1 MRVSATER
9 GLVRL
14 FAVDLPGEE
23 IENFRTPKINSDG
36 ELADWPLDD
45 ALGFSFL
52 DEDFIELFPV
62 SDLEDLGLT
71 GYMVEGLGIAQK
83 DVDED
88 ATRLAAQKGWVL
100 VVLSAAF
107 GGVAQTLT
115 PKSPLRW
122 IGTYKEEA
130 APIQFTPLPDTSAK
144 GAPLPPET
152 DPAPTPAQ
160 RSPYLTLLVA
170 LVALPLCAAFLGLL
184 ILWMIG

>member
-1 MRVSATER
+1 MQVSATER

-36 ELADWPLDD
+36 ELAEWPLDD

-88 ATRLAAQKGWVL
+88 AARLTAQKGWVL

-122 IGTYKEEA
+122 LGTYREEG
-130 APIQFTPLPDTSAK
+130 APVHFEPLPDESAK
-144 GAPLPPET
+144 GQ
-152 DPAPTPAQ
+152 APTQTETPPAAFNPHL
-160 RSPYLTLLVA
+160 SLLLALLALPVVA
-170 LVALPLCAAFLGLL
+170 LILGLL
-184 ILWMIG
+184 VWWIL

>member
-1 MRVSATER
+1 MKVSSSER

-23 IENFRTPKINSDG
+23 IETFRSAKINSDG
-36 ELADWPLDD
+36 ELAEWPLDD

-52 DEDFIELFPV
+52 DEDFIELFDV

-83 DVDED
+83 DVNED
-88 ATRLAAQKGWVL
+88 AARLAAQKGWVL
-100 VVLSAAF
+100 IVLSAAF

-122 IGTYKEEA
+122 IGTYA
-130 APIQFTPLPDTSAK
+130 VDGAPIHFEQLPDASAK
-144 GAPLPPET
+144 G
-152 DPAPTPAQ
+152 PAPTHGTVPPA
-160 RSPYLTLLVA
+160 SSSNPHLTLLLAILALPLVA
-170 LVALPLCAAFLGLL
+170 LVLGGFLFW
-184 ILWMIG
+184 IL